1 MWLSN
6 IVLTPGKPNSYSP
19 KPTRDTKGTAE
30 RGLKNLKKELEL
42 ISLDEFTSIQKNV
55 YFFHYP
61 VYGFYGY
68 INSMAQATQTCQHN
82 LFQKAISKK
91 RSLYI
96 TIVKKILNQVH
107 ISMLI
112 FLPIYEDWEVKII
125 NYAANKFKHTLQ
137 HFARGH

>member
-82 LFQKAISKK
+82 LFQKTISRKW
-91 RSLYI
+91 SLYI
-96 TIVKKILNQVH
+96 TTEKENPQ
-107 ISMLI
+107 SGSRFNADI
-112 FLPIYEDWEVKII
+112 FTYIWRLRSW
-125 NYAANKFKHTLQ
+125 NNKLSTYSK
-137 HFARGH
+137 